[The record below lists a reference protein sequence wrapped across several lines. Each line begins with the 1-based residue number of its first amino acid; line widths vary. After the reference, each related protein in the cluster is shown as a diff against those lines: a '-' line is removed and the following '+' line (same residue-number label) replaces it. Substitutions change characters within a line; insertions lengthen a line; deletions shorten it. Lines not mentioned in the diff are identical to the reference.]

1 MSETGLAILVFGAL
15 CAFALAMFLM
25 ERRAVARRKA
35 NGTYVDI
42 SDILFFGSA
51 ATARQKAPDASD

>member
-1 MSETGLAILVFGAL
+1 MEREALAVLVFGAL
-15 CAFALAMFLM
+15 CLGVLVMFLL

-42 SDILFFGSA
+42 SDILFFGAEA
-51 ATARQKAPDASD
+51 ANKANKPRD